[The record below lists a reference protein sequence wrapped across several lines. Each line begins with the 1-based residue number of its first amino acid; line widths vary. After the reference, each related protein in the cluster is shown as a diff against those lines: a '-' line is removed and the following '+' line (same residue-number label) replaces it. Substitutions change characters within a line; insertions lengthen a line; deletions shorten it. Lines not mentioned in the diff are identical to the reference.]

1 MCMLVYPQENNLIRE
16 KTTRQALLALLLVC
30 SSTLAMAELDE
41 QLLGKAG
48 GYPVQ
53 RFGSDFSLF
62 KEEFKIGT
70 FSHME
75 KVFWP
80 RTVKTAS
87 ASALPLHESPPPSIS
102 YTFEGQKLTVDDLL
116 ARQRITGLLIL
127 KDGKVILERYQY
139 ERTAAHR
146 LASFSMAK
154 TVVAL
159 LVGVALHEGHIA
171 SLDDS
176 AEKYAPA
183 LKGSAWAPVTIRN
196 LLRMSSGVKWND
208 KVMPGVITD
217 GARLAGESFYQRG
230 RGGASAVSWVKDVTY
245 PQGSAFNYNSAES
258 FVLGIVLR
266 GAIKQDLATYLSEK
280 LWKPMGAE
288 SDASWL
294 IDSSGMEAGNCC
306 LNATLRDYGRLGMLL
321 ANDGMWNG
329 RALVPKDFV
338 LDATDSE
345 RQPDYLKP
353 RRATPYFGY
362 GYQTWLY
369 PYRTRT
375 FQARGLFGQELIV
388 QPETGVVVVITSA
401 LKTADTPGSIST
413 ERNTFLGA
421 LLTTLGGKADLYR

>member
-1 MCMLVYPQENNLIRE
+1 MMQETKRSLI
-16 KTTRQALLALLLVC
+16 ALLLAC
-30 SSTLAMAELDE
+30 HAAMAMAEMDE
-41 QLLGKAG
+41 QILGKADS
-48 GYPVQ
+48 YPVQ
-53 RFGSDFSLF
+53 RFGPAFSMF

-80 RTVKTAS
+80 RTISTSS
-87 ASALPLHESPPPSIS
+87 ASALPLHESPPANIA
-102 YTFEGQKLTVDDLL
+102 YTYEGQKLTVDDLL

-127 KDGKVILERYQY
+127 KDGKIVLERYQY
-139 ERTAAHR
+139 DRTAGHR

-159 LVGVALHEGHIA
+159 LVGVALREGHIA
-171 SLDDS
+171 SLDDT
-176 AEKYAPA
+176 AEKYAPD

-196 LLRMSSGVKWND
+196 LLRMSSGAKWND
-208 KVMPGVITD
+208 KVMPGVTTD
-217 GARLAGESFYQRG
+217 GAKLAAESFYQRG
-230 RGGASAVSWVKDVTY
+230 RGGASAVSWVKDVAY
-245 PQGSAFNYNSAES
+245 PQGTAFNYNSAET
-258 FVLGIVLR
+258 FVLGVVLR
-266 GAIKQDLATYLSEK
+266 GAIKKDLAAYLSEK
-280 LWKPMGAE
+280 IWKPMGAE

-294 IDSSGMEAGNCC
+294 IDSSGLEAANCC
-306 LNATLRDYGRLGMLL
+306 INATLRDYGRLGMLL

-329 RALVPKDFV
+329 RELIPKDFV

-353 RRATPYFGY
+353 RKATPYFGY

-388 QPETGVVVVITSA
+388 QPESKIVVVMTAA
-401 LKTADTPGSIST
+401 LKTADTPGNISV
-413 ERNTFLGA
+413 ERNTFLGS
-421 LLTTLGGKADLYR
+421 LLTVLGGRADLYR